1 MALGVYAVTTDDST
15 PSQFLINIQLHIC
28 MIFLSISMI
37 PVASSDFEK
46 IAIILINYI
55 NFSYGNNCFFWCA
68 RFYFSVC
75 FSVARFT
82 LVFKSLYYSHNPVSR
97 LQ

>member
-1 MALGVYAVTTDDST
+1 MLALKLAFVVLPAILWRILIIWPRKKKALG
-15 PSQFLINIQLHIC
+15 
-28 MIFLSISMI
+28 I

-46 IAIILINYI
+46 TAIILINYI

-82 LVFKSLYYSHNPVSR
+82 LVFKSLYCSHNPVSR